1 MQEKE
6 IYNAKKELAKLY
18 LILKTEN
25 IEGVINIKKI
35 YNNNY
40 NIILLL
46 IQKKISDT
54 KGEDI
59 NNLIEE
65 KSLKELVDYLKNSID
80 IIVSINVNKE
90 LEKYYNDTE
99 LNPAREYE
107 ILLQKE
113 EQVNREHIA
122 IEHQFRIQCEK
133 YAHELDSAEEEK
145 VALLLQIVSGIII
158 N

>member
-35 YNNNY
+35 YNNY
-40 NIILLL
+40 NILLLL

-107 ILLQKE
+107 LLLQKE

>member
-18 LILKTEN
+18 LIIKTEN

-35 YNNNY
+35 YNNF
-40 NIILLL
+40 NIISLL

-90 LEKYYNDTE
+90 LEKYYNDSE
-99 LNPAREYE
+99 LNSAREYE
-107 ILLQKE
+107 LLLQKE

>member
-35 YNNNY
+35 YNNF
-40 NIILLL
+40 NIISLL

-59 NNLIEE
+59 NDLIEE
-65 KSLKELVDYLKNSID
+65 KSLKELIDYLKNSID

-107 ILLQKE
+107 LLLQKE

>member
-6 IYNAKKELAKLY
+6 IYNAKKELAKLF

-35 YNNNY
+35 YNNF
-40 NIILLL
+40 NIISLL

-59 NNLIEE
+59 NDLIEE
-65 KSLKELVDYLKNSID
+65 KSLKELIDYLKNSID

-90 LEKYYNDTE
+90 LEKYYNDSE
-99 LNPAREYE
+99 LNSAREYE
-107 ILLQKE
+107 LLLQKE

>member
-35 YNNNY
+35 YNNF
-40 NIILLL
+40 NIISLL

-65 KSLKELVDYLKNSID
+65 KSLKELIDYLKNSID

-107 ILLQKE
+107 LLLQKE

>member
-35 YNNNY
+35 YNNY
-40 NIILLL
+40 NILLLL

-65 KSLKELVDYLKNSID
+65 KSLKELIDYLKNSID

-107 ILLQKE
+107 LLLQKE

>member
-6 IYNAKKELAKLY
+6 IYNAKKELAKLF

-35 YNNNY
+35 YNNF
-40 NIILLL
+40 NIISLL

-59 NNLIEE
+59 NDLIEE
-65 KSLKELVDYLKNSID
+65 KSLKELIDYLKNSID

-90 LEKYYNDTE
+90 LEKYYNDSE
-99 LNPAREYE
+99 LNSAREYE
-107 ILLQKE
+107 LLLQKE

-133 YAHELDSAEEEK
+133 YAQELDTLEEEK
-145 VALLLQIVSGIII
+145 IVLLFFLYIY
-158 N
+158 

>member
-35 YNNNY
+35 YNNF

-65 KSLKELVDYLKNSID
+65 KSLKELIDYLKNSID

-107 ILLQKE
+107 LLLQKE

>member
-1 MQEKE
+1 M
-6 IYNAKKELAKLY
+6 
-18 LILKTEN
+18 
-25 IEGVINIKKI
+25 
-35 YNNNY
+35 
-40 NIILLL
+40 
-46 IQKKISDT
+46 
-54 KGEDI
+54 
-59 NNLIEE
+59 
-65 KSLKELVDYLKNSID
+65 KNSID

-107 ILLQKE
+107 LLLQKE

>member
-35 YNNNY
+35 YNNF
-40 NIILLL
+40 NIISLL

-65 KSLKELVDYLKNSID
+65 KSLKELIDYLKNSID

-90 LEKYYNDTE
+90 LEKYYNDSE
-99 LNPAREYE
+99 LNSAREYE
-107 ILLQKE
+107 LLLQKE

>member
-35 YNNNY
+35 YNNF
-40 NIILLL
+40 NIISLL

-59 NNLIEE
+59 NDLIEE
-65 KSLKELVDYLKNSID
+65 KSLKELIDYLKNSID

-90 LEKYYNDTE
+90 LEKYYNDSE
-99 LNPAREYE
+99 LNSAREYE
-107 ILLQKE
+107 LLLQKE

>member
-35 YNNNY
+35 YNNF
-40 NIILLL
+40 NIISLL

-90 LEKYYNDTE
+90 LEKYYNDSE
-99 LNPAREYE
+99 LNSAREYE
-107 ILLQKE
+107 LLLQKE

>member
-35 YNNNY
+35 YNNF
-40 NIILLL
+40 NIISLL

-59 NNLIEE
+59 NDLIEE
-65 KSLKELVDYLKNSID
+65 KSLKELIDYLKNSID

-90 LEKYYNDTE
+90 LEKYYNDSE

-107 ILLQKE
+107 LLLQKE

>member
-35 YNNNY
+35 YNNF
-40 NIILLL
+40 NIISLL

-107 ILLQKE
+107 LLLQKE